1 MRSALSLAALL
12 AVVSTPAMIPGL
24 AAQAPATSPA
34 AGAAR
39 GRVLPAAVQIAS
51 ATAAAPG
58 EMREGATVLGY
69 TADSRLTTLRA
80 GTGEMVCLASD
91 PARDDFHVACYHK
104 SLEPFMARGRE
115 LRAKG
120 MSRQVADSARTAEI
134 RAGTL
139 KMPAQP
145 AALYSLTGP
154 ATSVDAT
161 TGAVTGARPLYV
173 VYIPFA
179 TAESTGLS
187 ATPARGTP
195 WIMFAGTPKAHIMF
209 TPEM

>member
-1 MRSALSLAALL
+1 MRSTRLLAALL
-12 AVVSTPAMIPGL
+12 AAVSAPAMVSDLG
-24 AAQAPATSPA
+24 AQAPAASS
-34 AGAAR
+34 AGATRA
-39 GRVLPAAVQIAS
+39 RVLPAAVQIAS
-51 ATAAAPG
+51 ATAAAPA
-58 EMREGATVLGY
+58 EKRDGATVLGY
-69 TADSRLTTLRA
+69 TADRRLTTLRA
-80 GTGEMVCLASD
+80 GTGDMVCLASD

-104 SLEPFMARGRE
+104 SLESFMARGRE

-120 MSRQVADSARTAEI
+120 MSRGAADSARTAEI
-134 RAGTL
+134 TAGKL

-154 ATSVDAT
+154 TTSVDTA

-195 WIMFAGTPKAHIMF
+195 WIMLAGTPKAHIMF
-209 TPEM
+209 TPEMR